1 MPKIKS
7 KSAVKKRFIVT
18 GNGDVK
24 AKHAHKRH
32 RLISKP
38 KSMKNKARGMFLL
51 DDSNATTLLTHYMPY
66 ERSKKRGKKSPS
78 PAESKAIKAAKAEA
92 AAKTATAPAKPI
104 KKAAAVKKAPA
115 TKAATNKPAKKKEA

>member
-18 GNGDVK
+18 GTGRVK

-38 KSMKNKARGMFLL
+38 TSMKAKARGTFLL
-51 DDSNATTLLTHYMPY
+51 NDSDATTLLEHYMPY
-66 ERSKKRGKKSPS
+66 ERSKKRTKRSPS
-78 PAESKAIKAAKAEA
+78 PAESKAIKAAKAA
-92 AAKTATAPAKPI
+92 AAASAPAKAVKKPAA
-104 KKAAAVKKAPA
+104 KKAAA
-115 TKAATNKPAKKKEA
+115 KKEA

>member
-18 GNGDVK
+18 GNGSVK
-24 AKHAHKRH
+24 AKPAHKRH

-92 AAKTATAPAKPI
+92 TAKASSAAPKAP
-104 KKAAAVKKAPA
+104 KKVAVKKAPA